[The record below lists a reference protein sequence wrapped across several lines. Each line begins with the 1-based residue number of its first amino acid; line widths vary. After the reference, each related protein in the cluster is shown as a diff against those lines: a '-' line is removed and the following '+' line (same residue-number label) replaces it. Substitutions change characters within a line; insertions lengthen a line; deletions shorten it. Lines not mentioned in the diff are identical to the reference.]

1 MIRYNGLQTPRQ
13 GILFGQCS
21 PLLPKHQHGVPKKVQ
36 RLFERFDGE
45 SCGRGKTPII
55 SDLTHS
61 WWASVPDPL
70 VGGGQVGGGK
80 ASFQGDF
87 FSTLC
92 PFTFCLCVMILIF
105 NFNFDLHIF
114 PSRWCFHR
122 LPPSPGNCC
131 PLSSA
136 NMTFCL
142 NMMIFSNKISLTCNF
157 CRLSPDDNL

>member
-1 MIRYNGLQTPRQ
+1 MFPPVAKAPTWGVEEGSKIIWKIWWWIMEGEK
-13 GILFGQCS
+13 
-21 PLLPKHQHGVPKKVQ
+21 LL
-36 RLFERFDGE
+36 
-45 SCGRGKTPII
+45 

-87 FSTLC
+87 FPTLC

-105 NFNFDLHIF
+105 NFNLDLHIF

-131 PLSSA
+131 PRSSA
-136 NMTFCL
+136 NMSSCL
-142 NMMIFSNKISLTCNF
+142 NMMIFSNKISLTCDF